1 MDWVQSITDSSEDSF
16 GVIIIE
22 VDENENVYLK
32 YEDGEIVGGQGM
44 ELEYYDLEVA
54 QVNVSTNPCT
64 DKMINYQLYIKE
76 Q

>member
-1 MDWVQSITDSSEDSF
+1 MDWVQSITDSSENSF
-16 GVIIIE
+16 GVIIVD
-22 VDENENVYLK
+22 VDEAKNVYLK

-44 ELEYYDLEVA
+44 ELEYYDLEVE
-54 QVNVSTNPCT
+54 QVKVSTNPCT